1 MAQTYSAFFA
11 YELKK
16 LIEQQ
21 VKDKTE
27 ALGNGHGVLDFSDYK
42 HKVGVITGLKLVIDE
57 LFEVA
62 IENCDRKER
71 GRQ

>member
-1 MAQTYSAFFA
+1 MSQTYSAFFA

-21 VKDKTE
+21 VKDRTE
-27 ALGNGHGVLDFSDYK
+27 ALGSGHGVVDFCDYR
-42 HKVGVITGLKLVIDE
+42 HKVGVITGLRLVIDE
-57 LFEVA
+57 IFDQAV
-62 IENCDRKER
+62 ENCDRKER